1 MEDSQLKILIDKYDP
16 AMSQQDVDYLM
27 LHQDREAV
35 INTLYAKLVERE
47 QPHYDCQ
54 VTGDQYQDMDDG
66 AIYYE
71 DEIDGNYTLAN

>member
-1 MEDSQLKILIDKYDP
+1 MEDTQLKILIDKYDP

-27 LHQDREAV
+27 DHQDREAV

-47 QPHYDCQ
+47 QPNFE
-54 VTGDQYQDMDDG
+54 VAGDEFQDMEDG

-71 DEIDGNYTLAN
+71 DGIDGNYTLAN